1 MRPEALGF
9 EILTV
14 YTTKSLG
21 STVGRGPNDDG
32 VVVFRLYT
40 IKSYGEVL
48 TTEGELEKS
57 STYM

>member
-1 MRPEALGF
+1 MPPEALGF
-9 EILTV
+9 EILAV

-32 VVVFRLYT
+32 VVVFRLYK

-48 TTEGELEKS
+48 SAEGDLEKS
-57 STYM
+57 ST